1 MSKSQKDKPS
11 RPNKVRVCILGVLR
25 PKKLIGNRD
34 KVFRSEPSKVGS
46 QGGVPGGPESPK
58 S

>member
-11 RPNKVRVCILGVLR
+11 GPNKVRVCILGVLR

-34 KVFRSEPSKVGS
+34 KVARSEPSEVVSG
-46 QGGVPGGPESPK
+46 GGPRWP
-58 S
+58 